1 VGGAASPAVQQSSGR
16 RGRFNTHR
24 TQHLFEDGG
33 AVVPSGG
40 ELWATD
46 AGPRDDVAAQWEHIL
61 SATYLPWTVAIP
73 ELPERNAFHGWVRRW
88 WIDDILMAD
97 SRCGPCSGRR
107 ARHQLADTEGE
118 FVFVMISQ
126 KGAMTLSQRDTV
138 ATLTPGDVVALDS
151 TQRNHFT
158 VPESLSL
165 RGMVIPRVALDEVDG
180 HPWMRDGVVLG
191 PTTPAIRLLTNHLA
205 TLSEV
210 LPGLGS
216 ATMSAARMAA
226 LELFVGALRSDSH
239 VCSAASVRPALRS
252 SIDRYIDSHL
262 LDGAVTPAAIAAA
275 HWVSIRT
282 VNRVFSATGQTVG
295 EVVRAR
301 RLARARADVTASDR
315 PISEIAH
322 RWGFSDTSH
331 FSRTFKAHYGYSPTD
346 YRNAYPLHRP
356 AS

>member
-1 VGGAASPAVQQSSGR
+1 
-16 RGRFNTHR
+16 
-24 TQHLFEDGG
+24 
-33 AVVPSGG
+33 VVASGG

-46 AGPRDDVAAQWEHIL
+46 AGTGEDVVAQWQHIL
-61 SATYLPWTVAIP
+61 SATYLPWTVTIP
-73 ELPERNAFHGWVRRW
+73 ELPEQNAFHGLARRW

-118 FVFVMISQ
+118 FVYLMINR

-138 ATLTPGDVVALDS
+138 ATLRPGDVAAFDT
-151 TQRNHFT
+151 TQRNQFT

-165 RGMVIPRVALDEVDG
+165 RGMLIPRAALDEVDG
-180 HPWMRDGVVLG
+180 HPWMRDGVVLD
-191 PTTPAIRLLTNHLA
+191 PTAPATRLLTNHLA

-226 LELFVGALRSDSH
+226 LELFVGALRSDSD
-239 VCSAASVRPALRS
+239 VCSAASVRPALRA
-252 SIDRYIDSHL
+252 SIERYIDRHL
-262 LDGAVTPAAIAAA
+262 LDGTVTPAAIAAA

-295 EVVRAR
+295 EVVRVR
-301 RLARARADVTASDR
+301 RLARARAEVTQGDR
-315 PISEIAH
+315 PISVIAH

-346 YRNAYPLHRP
+346 YRNTYRRDGQ

>member
-1 VGGAASPAVQQSSGR
+1 
-16 RGRFNTHR
+16 
-24 TQHLFEDGG
+24 
-33 AVVPSGG
+33 VPSGG

-46 AGPRDDVAAQWEHIL
+46 ARTRDDAAAQWEHIL
-61 SATYLPWTVAIP
+61 SAAYLPCTVAIP

-88 WIDDILMAD
+88 PIDDLLLVD
-97 SRCGPCSGRR
+97 CGCGPCSGLH

-118 FVFVMISQ
+118 FVYLMISQ
-126 KGAMTLSQRDTV
+126 KGAITLSQRHTE
-138 ATLTPGDVVALDS
+138 ATLTPGDVAAFDS
-151 TQRNHFT
+151 TQRNRFT
-158 VPESLSL
+158 IPESLSMH
-165 RGMVIPRVALDEVDG
+165 GMVIPRAALDEVDG
-180 HPWMRDGVVLG
+180 RSWMRDGVTLD
-191 PTTPAIRLLTNHLA
+191 PTAPATRLLTNHLD

-210 LPGLGS
+210 LPELGS
-216 ATMSAARMAA
+216 AAMSTARMAA

-239 VCSAASVRPALRS
+239 VCSAASVRPALRA
-252 SIDRYIDSHL
+252 SIERYIDRHL

-301 RLARARADVTASDR
+301 RLARARADVTDSDQ
-315 PISEIAH
+315 PISAIAH

-331 FSRTFKAHYGYSPTD
+331 FSRTFKAHYGHSPTD
-346 YRNAYPLHRP
+346 YRNTYRCDGA

>member
-1 VGGAASPAVQQSSGR
+1 M
-16 RGRFNTHR
+16 
-24 TQHLFEDGG
+24 
-33 AVVPSGG
+33 VPSGG

-46 AGPRDDVAAQWEHIL
+46 AGMRDDVTAQWEQIL
-61 SATYLPWTVAIP
+61 SATFLPWTVAIP
-73 ELPERNAFHGWVRRW
+73 ELPERNAFRAWVRRW
-88 WIDDILMAD
+88 PIDDLLLSD
-97 SRCGPCSGRR
+97 CRCGPCSGRR
-107 ARHQLADTEGE
+107 ARHQLAQTEGE
-118 FVFVMISQ
+118 FVVVMINL
-126 KGAMTLSQRDTV
+126 KGAMTIGLRHTV
-138 ATLTPGDVVALDS
+138 AALTPGGVAAWDS
-151 TQRNHFT
+151 TQRNQFT

-165 RGMVIPRVALDEVDG
+165 RGIVIPRAALDEVDG
-180 HPWMRDGVVLG
+180 HPWMRDGVVLDS
-191 PTTPAIRLLTNHLA
+191 TAPATRLLMSHLA

-226 LELFVGALRSDSH
+226 LELFVGALRSDSDF
-239 VCSAASVRPALRS
+239 CSTASVRPALRS
-252 SIDRYIDSHL
+252 SIERYIDRHL

-301 RLARARADVTASDR
+301 RLARARAEVAAGDR

-346 YRNAYPLHRP
+346 YRNTYPLRRP

>member
-1 VGGAASPAVQQSSGR
+1 
-16 RGRFNTHR
+16 
-24 TQHLFEDGG
+24 
-33 AVVPSGG
+33 VVPSGG

-46 AGPRDDVAAQWEHIL
+46 ARTRDDVAEHWEQIL
-61 SATYLPWTVAIP
+61 SAMYLPCTIAIP
-73 ELPERNAFHGWVRRW
+73 ELPERNAFRASVRRW
-88 WIDDILMAD
+88 PVDDLLLVDCA
-97 SRCGPCSGRR
+97 CGPCSGLR
-107 ARHQLADTEGE
+107 ARHQLADTDGE
-118 FVFVMISQ
+118 FVVVMFVQGGTQTVSQ
-126 KGAMTLSQRDTV
+126 CDTE
-138 ATLTPGDVVALDS
+138 ATLTPGDVAVWDS
-151 TQRNHFT
+151 TLGNRFT
-158 VPESLSL
+158 IPTSLSKRSML
-165 RGMVIPRVALDEVDG
+165 IPRAALDEVDG
-180 HPWMRDGVVLG
+180 HPLMTQRAVFD
-191 PTTPAIRLLTNHLA
+191 PTAPATRLLTNHLA

-210 LPGLGS
+210 LPELGS
-216 ATMSAARMAA
+216 AAMSTARMAA

-239 VCSAASVRPALRS
+239 VCSAESVRPALRA
-252 SIDRYIDSHL
+252 SIERYIDRHL

-301 RLARARADVTASDR
+301 RLARARAEVTASDR

-346 YRNAYPLHRP
+346 YRNAHPLRRP